1 MTGTVL
7 VTRTYLRML
16 AADALRPARAAV
28 GATTRR
34 MTNCATDQYRELYRA
49 VGDRW
54 HWRDRNAWTDER
66 LAEYLADPA
75 VSIHLFEVSGEPA
88 GYFELQRHQGG
99 DVELVYF
106 GLVPE
111 RIGQGLGGAMLTA
124 AAKEAWRSGATTV
137 WLHTC
142 TLDHPVAIANY
153 RARGFEPYRTES
165 YEAPLE

>member
-1 MTGTVL
+1 MAGTVL

-16 AADALRPARAAV
+16 AADALRPARDAL
-28 GATTRR
+28 GATARR
-34 MTNCATDQYRELYRA
+34 VTDCAADQYRDLYRA

-54 HWRDRNAWTDER
+54 NWRDRNAWSDER

-75 VSIHLFEVSGEPA
+75 VSIHLFEVSGELA
-88 GYFELQRHQGG
+88 GYFELQRHPGG

-124 AAKEAWRSGATTV
+124 ATEEAWRSGATTV

-142 TLDHPVAIANY
+142 TLDHPAAIANY

-165 YEAPLE
+165 YEASLE